1 MNRIIKL
8 IPITAIALTA
18 VSCGGEK
25 KEEENKDAKQE
36 VKIEKDTTSTTESPQ
51 RVDFDEVFSDVP
63 SPITMA
69 RILKFL
75 DAETDESV
83 FHNPDDAAN
92 YTNEQKQA
100 LNLGVFGVDLN
111 YINVVGPK
119 GKSIEYMAATLHLT
133 EKLGM
138 DAVIDETVA
147 EKYKANEDN
156 TDSLIAIFND
166 TYYDIETYLK
176 SNNRES
182 IAAFMMAGG
191 VVEALHLATS
201 LPSDKEKMKQ
211 VIADHKES
219 VKSIV
224 KLMEKVGDND
234 ETHDII
240 TDLSKISS
248 ILEKSQET
256 KSLGTNDHNESGELL
271 IGATSTTVISDEIMD
286 ELKTVVSEIRAK
298 YISL

>member
-8 IPITAIALTA
+8 IPIAAITLTA
-18 VSCGGEK
+18 VSCGGDK
-25 KEEENKDAKQE
+25 KEKENKDAKQE

-240 TDLSKISS
+240 TDLDKISS
-248 ILEKSQET
+248 ILDKAEATSINGKNSTE
-256 KSLGTNDHNESGELL
+256 ESGELM
-271 IGATSTTVISDEIMD
+271 IGATSTTVISDEIME
-286 ELKTVVSEIRAK
+286 ELKFTVSEIRAK

>member
-8 IPITAIALTA
+8 IPIAAITLTA

-240 TDLSKISS
+240 TDLDKISS
-248 ILEKSQET
+248 ILDKAEATSINGKNSTE
-256 KSLGTNDHNESGELL
+256 ESGELM
-271 IGATSTTVISDEIMD
+271 IGATSTTVISDEIME
-286 ELKTVVSEIRAK
+286 ELKFTVSEIRAK

>member
-240 TDLSKISS
+240 TDLDKISS
-248 ILEKSQET
+248 ILDKAEATSINGKNSTE
-256 KSLGTNDHNESGELL
+256 ESGELM
-271 IGATSTTVISDEIMD
+271 IGATSTTVISDEIME
-286 ELKTVVSEIRAK
+286 ELKFTVSEIRAK